1 MFENCFGVQNLIIR
15 YEEMGIKQINVA
27 KLNSEDERN
36 EVAR

>member
-1 MFENCFGVQNLIIR
+1 MSENSFGVENLIIW